1 MSAKLILVPT
11 PIADDLLWDEL
22 TKNRLSE
29 AVAQNAAIVVEE
41 HKIARRKWIS
51 NGLDREAIDKFL
63 LLNEHTRAESSQ
75 EVIQILKSGRD
86 VYLMSDCGIPAFCD
100 PGQKLVERCH
110 QNGIQVTSLP
120 FSNSVILAVALS
132 GFPSDRFIFEGFIPR
147 DNRMGAL
154 KTIIRNKETTVLM
167 DTPYRLS
174 KLVSELDQL
183 QPNREIFFGLDLNSP
198 SELLVRGSIKDIV
211 KALNNINKREFVV
224 VLGPNDR
231 R

>member
-1 MSAKLILVPT
+1 MSAKLVLVPT
-11 PIADDLLWDEL
+11 PISDELAWDEY
-22 TKNRLSE
+22 TIKRLSE
-29 AVAQNAAIVVEE
+29 AVTKNAAIVVEE

-51 NGLDREAIDKFL
+51 NGLSREAIDNFL
-63 LLNEHTRAESSQ
+63 LLNEHTRSESSQ

-86 VYLMSDCGIPAFCD
+86 VYLLSDCGLPAFCD

-110 QNGIQVTSLP
+110 QNAIQVTSLP

-132 GFPSDRFIFEGFIPR
+132 GFPSDRFMFEGFIAR
-147 DNRMGAL
+147 DNRLGAL
-154 KTIIRNKETTVLM
+154 KTILKNKETTVLM

-174 KLVSELDQL
+174 KFVSELDQL
-183 QPNREIFFGLDLNSP
+183 QPRREIFFAIDLNSP
-198 SELLVRGSIKDIV
+198 SELLIRGSVKDIV

-224 VLGPNDR
+224 VLGPDDR